1 MELGWG
7 MEGYM
12 ELKVPVLKGSLEP
25 ARAGPGVGAGP
36 GVPGEPMLDTAP
48 DPPDPSC
55 GGSAL
60 LLPPGRFWLRS
71 FSSRRHLARRLENH
85 TCKHCDYC
93 DQTHKKIALYSK
105 DTNKGSFSVNNIFMK
120 VKCFVS
126 TK

>member
-93 DQTHKKIALYSK
+93 DYCDRYKLFLVSRCKIVDS
-105 DTNKGSFSVNNIFMK
+105 TSFM
-120 VKCFVS
+120 
-126 TK
+126 